1 MIKKT
6 IMENLTITE
15 IPFDAEGLADM
26 AGFGDLYRKSKEMKE
41 MGEAKK
47 VDIKNMMLKLEEI
60 RKRNIQN
67 VID

>member
-26 AGFGDLYRKSKEMKE
+26 AGYGDLYRKSKEME
-41 MGEAKK
+41 EVAEAKK
-47 VDIKNMMLKLEEI
+47 VDIKNMMSKLEEI
-60 RKRNIQN
+60 RKRNVQD